1 MKNGIAQ
8 YAEIGSKSRG
18 MLPLMELWEISI
30 STQRDSLASPSVH
43 LSYNKSHKALIV
55 IS

>member
-1 MKNGIAQ
+1 MKNGTAQ
-8 YAEIGSKSRG
+8 YAEIGSKIRG
-18 MLPLMELWEISI
+18 LLPLKELCQISI